1 MFVSRCSRFQDDDI
15 HTNELLEK
23 HDANTND
30 CSLPASVP
38 EAVEPRLNLELEFV
52 HASLCLQVWMPLD
65 ADFVVEGD
73 FSADLA
79 PFLEDTG
86 IIGREFAK
94 LREDDKGFVVA
105 AFASEP
111 ARREGEE
118 DDTGS

>member
-1 MFVSRCSRFQDDDI
+1 MFVSRCSRFQDDI

-86 IIGREFAK
+86 IVGREFAK
-94 LREDDKGFVVA
+94 LRENDKGFVVA